1 MGLIDTHI
9 QNIPIYPVVNA
20 ARYLRI
26 PSGTLQAW
34 LRGRTYT
41 TKNGQ
46 QFSQSLIQRPSTEF
60 SQLSFTNLV
69 EAHVLRVIRQEHN
82 IRLDR
87 VRIALDYISKE
98 FGTPHPL
105 ARVEFQTDGI
115 DLFVNTIEH
124 LVNVSRAGQLAM
136 KDVLKHLLTRIEW
149 DERGIATSLFPIIHS
164 PKGED
169 IGKLLHIDPR
179 ISFGRPTIA
188 GTGIPTDVI
197 ADLYNAGDEIEA
209 IADDYSCTA
218 PQVYAAI
225 WFETSYSAA

>member
-1 MGLIDTHI
+1 MGLADTNI
-9 QNIPIYPVVNA
+9 QNTPLYPVINA

-26 PSGTLQAW
+26 PLGTMQSW
-34 LRGRTYT
+34 LRGRNYT

-46 QFSQSLIQRPSTEF
+46 QFSQPLIQRPREDF

-69 EAHVLRVIRQEHN
+69 EAHVLRVIRQDHN
-82 IRLDR
+82 IRLDK
-87 VRIALDYISKE
+87 VRAALDYISTE
-98 FGTPHPL
+98 FNTHHPL
-105 ARVEFQTDGI
+105 AQLQFQTDGV
-115 DLFVNTIEH
+115 DLFVDRMEH

-149 DERGIATSLFPIIHS
+149 DEHGLATRLFPIIHS
-164 PKGED
+164 PKGEE
-169 IGKLLHIDPR
+169 IGNLLYIDPR

-209 IADDYSCTA
+209 IADDYSCTQS
-218 PQVYAAI
+218 QVYAAI
-225 WFETSYSAA
+225 CFETAYSAA